1 MVCTVNRDNP
11 FGIEEATAVEVS
23 ADYLEAVREF
33 IKRQAMLLDF
43 IEAERSLLGEKP
55 VTLTAADCIPKGL
68 DEDLT
73 DRLIII
79 KPAEY
84 PSLRQR
90 HATLPRGFPLTDK
103 S

>member
-1 MVCTVNRDNP
+1 M
-11 FGIEEATAVEVS
+11 
-23 ADYLEAVREF
+23 
-33 IKRQAMLLDF
+33 
-43 IEAERSLLGEKP
+43 GEKP